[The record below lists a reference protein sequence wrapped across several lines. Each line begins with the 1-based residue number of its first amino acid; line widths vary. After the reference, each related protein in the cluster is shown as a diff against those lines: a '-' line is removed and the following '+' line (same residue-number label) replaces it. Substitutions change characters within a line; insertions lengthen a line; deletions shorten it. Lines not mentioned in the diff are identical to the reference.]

1 MRSLDKS
8 EIKVASAK
16 AGYDL
21 TDSELISLKNEFDS
35 LRTKCFEHQ
44 KEFVAFESA
53 ISRSSFICILQVFLN
68 PNLFNRANVVS
79 SL

>member
-21 TDSELISLKNEFDS
+21 TDSELISLKNEFDNACKVIRPLYKIDLS
-35 LRTKCFEHQ
+35 DVEMVLRFDPSIGADK
-44 KEFVAFESA
+44 
-53 ISRSSFICILQVFLN
+53 
-68 PNLFNRANVVS
+68 
-79 SL
+79 